1 MKRGRGKASV
11 QFHDGE
17 TVVGKIT
24 IELLHGEVTAIP
36 ILFKDL
42 IELVND
48 RAGILIILLLDEEA
62 IIEAERDF
70 GAGFTAAGGKPVGT
84 AFGIAVIIAALIS
97 GAAGGLH
104 LILSGTGG
112 ESKEREDA
120 ENKGDKFFHGNIS
133 FH

>member
-1 MKRGRGKASV
+1 MSV
-11 QFHDGE
+11 ELHGSE
-17 TVVGKIT
+17 TVVGHTSIDFFN
-24 IELLHGEVTAIP
+24 GDVAAGAIG
-36 ILFKDL
+36 IKDL
-42 IELVND
+42 IKVVDN
-48 RAGILIILLLDEEA
+48 GTSFIILILTDEEA

-70 GAGFTAAGGKPVGT
+70 GAGLTAAGGKPVGT

-104 LILSGTGG
+104 LILSCAGG
-112 ESKEREDA
+112 ESKESEDA